1 MARAAAAAVEL
12 VAAAV
17 AASGPNPSLKL
28 AWPALSNL
36 WSPCHQLTQP
46 LQLPTARAA
55 AAPVAAAGVG
65 EVVEVI
71 AGKAVTTSSISE
83 AVAMPQPL
91 VRRQPRRQARQQW
104 VTITTEAGEPRLVK
118 VTSAVMEVTRVTDG
132 TSKVT
137 VAIIGN
143 RRPPDNLILKLRGQ
157 TATEVKAP
165 PKVPNIMTNLI

>member
-1 MARAAAAAVEL
+1 MARAAPAAEL
-12 VAAAV
+12 VAAA
-17 AASGPNPSLKL
+17 GPNPSLKL

-55 AAPVAAAGVG
+55 AAPVTAAGVG

-91 VRRQPRRQARQQW
+91 VRRQPRRQARLQW

-137 VAIIGN
+137 TIIGN
-143 RRPPDNLILKLRGQ
+143 RPPDNLILKLRGQ

-165 PKVPNIMTNLI
+165 PKVPNIMTNLK

>member
-1 MARAAAAAVEL
+1 MAE
-12 VAAAV
+12 
-17 AASGPNPSLKL
+17 
-28 AWPALSNL
+28 
-36 WSPCHQLTQP
+36 
-46 LQLPTARAA
+46 
-55 AAPVAAAGVG
+55 AGVG

-91 VRRQPRRQARQQW
+91 VRRQPRRPQARQQW

-137 VAIIGN
+137 AIIGN
-143 RRPPDNLILKLRGQ
+143 RPPDNLILKLRGQ

-165 PKVPNIMTNLI
+165 PKVPNIMTNLK

>member
-1 MARAAAAAVEL
+1 MARAAPAEL
-12 VAAAV
+12 VAAA
-17 AASGPNPSLKL
+17 AGPNPSLKL

-55 AAPVAAAGVG
+55 AAPVTAAGVG

-91 VRRQPRRQARQQW
+91 VRRQPRRQARLQW

-137 VAIIGN
+137 TIIGN
-143 RRPPDNLILKLRGQ
+143 RPPDNLILKLRGQ

-165 PKVPNIMTNLI
+165 PKVPNIMTNLK

>member
-1 MARAAAAAVEL
+1 MGRA
-12 VAAAV
+12 AAAV
-17 AASGPNPSLKL
+17 AAVVGLAGPNPSLKL

-91 VRRQPRRQARQQW
+91 VRPGQPRRPQARQQW

-137 VAIIGN
+137 AIIGN
-143 RRPPDNLILKLRGQ
+143 RPPDNLILKLRGQ
-157 TATEVKAP
+157 TVTEVKAP
-165 PKVPNIMTNLI
+165 PKVPNIMTNLK

>member
-1 MARAAAAAVEL
+1 MARAAAAASAAEL
-12 VAAAV
+12 VV
-17 AASGPNPSLKL
+17 AGPNPSLKL

-46 LQLPTARAA
+46 LQPPTARAA

-137 VAIIGN
+137 AIIGN
-143 RRPPDNLILKLRGQ
+143 RPPDNLILKLRGQ

-165 PKVPNIMTNLI
+165 PKVPNIMTNLK

>member
-1 MARAAAAAVEL
+1 MARAASAAEL
-12 VAAAV
+12 VV
-17 AASGPNPSLKL
+17 AGPNLKL

-46 LQLPTARAA
+46 LQPPTAPAA

-137 VAIIGN
+137 AIIGN
-143 RRPPDNLILKLRGQ
+143 RPPDNLILKLRGQ
-157 TATEVKAP
+157 TATEVKAR
-165 PKVPNIMTNLI
+165 PKVPNIMTNLK

>member
-1 MARAAAAAVEL
+1 MARAAPAAEL
-12 VAAAV
+12 VAV
-17 AASGPNPSLKL
+17 AAAGPNPSLKL

-55 AAPVAAAGVG
+55 AAPVTAAGVG

-91 VRRQPRRQARQQW
+91 VRRQPRRQARLQW

-137 VAIIGN
+137 TIIGN
-143 RRPPDNLILKLRGQ
+143 RPPDNLILKLRGQ

-165 PKVPNIMTNLI
+165 PKVPNIMTNLK

>member
-1 MARAAAAAVEL
+1 MAE
-12 VAAAV
+12 
-17 AASGPNPSLKL
+17 
-28 AWPALSNL
+28 
-36 WSPCHQLTQP
+36 
-46 LQLPTARAA
+46 
-55 AAPVAAAGVG
+55 AGVG

-137 VAIIGN
+137 AIIGN
-143 RRPPDNLILKLRGQ
+143 RPPDNLILKLRGQ

-165 PKVPNIMTNLI
+165 PKVPNIMTNLK

>member
-1 MARAAAAAVEL
+1 MAL
-12 VAAAV
+12 AAAV
-17 AASGPNPSLKL
+17 AAVAAVVGLAGPNPSLKL

-91 VRRQPRRQARQQW
+91 VRRQPRRPQARQ
-104 VTITTEAGEPRLVK
+104 
-118 VTSAVMEVTRVTDG
+118 
-132 TSKVT
+132 
-137 VAIIGN
+137 
-143 RRPPDNLILKLRGQ
+143 
-157 TATEVKAP
+157 
-165 PKVPNIMTNLI
+165 

>member
-1 MARAAAAAVEL
+1 MGLA
-12 VAAAV
+12 AAAV
-17 AASGPNPSLKL
+17 AAGLAGPNHSLKL
-28 AWPALSNL
+28 AWPALNNL

-91 VRRQPRRQARQQW
+91 VRPGQPRRPQARQWQW

-137 VAIIGN
+137 AIIGN
-143 RRPPDNLILKLRGQ
+143 RPPDSLILKQRGQ
-157 TATEVKAP
+157 TATEVKALQ
-165 PKVPNIMTNLI
+165 KVPNIMTNLK

>member
-1 MARAAAAAVEL
+1 MVLAAAAAV
-12 VAAAV
+12 VAPEA
-17 AASGPNPSLKL
+17 GPNPSLKL
-28 AWPALSNL
+28 AWSALSNL

-91 VRRQPRRQARQQW
+91 VRPRQPRQARQWQW

-137 VAIIGN
+137 AIIGN
-143 RRPPDNLILKLRGQ
+143 RPPDNLILKLRGQ

-165 PKVPNIMTNLI
+165 PKVPNIMTNLK

>member
-1 MARAAAAAVEL
+1 MGRVVAELPAVAAAAGLA
-12 VAAAV
+12 
-17 AASGPNPSLKL
+17 GPNPSLKL
-28 AWPALSNL
+28 AWPALNNL

-91 VRRQPRRQARQQW
+91 VRSGQPRRPQARQWQW

-137 VAIIGN
+137 TIIGN
-143 RRPPDNLILKLRGQ
+143 RPPDNLILKLRGQ
-157 TATEVKAP
+157 TATEVKAQ
-165 PKVPNIMTNLI
+165 PKVPNIMTNLK

>member
-1 MARAAAAAVEL
+1 MGRVVAELPAVAAAAA
-12 VAAAV
+12 
-17 AASGPNPSLKL
+17 GPNPSLKL

-55 AAPVAAAGVG
+55 AVPVAGAGVG

-104 VTITTEAGEPRLVK
+104 VTITSEAGEPRLVK

-137 VAIIGN
+137 TIIGN
-143 RRPPDNLILKLRGQ
+143 RPPDNLILKLRGQ
-157 TATEVKAP
+157 TATEVKAQ
-165 PKVPNIMTNLI
+165 PKVPNIMTNLK

>member
-1 MARAAAAAVEL
+1 MARAAAAAAAEL

-137 VAIIGN
+137 AIIGN
-143 RRPPDNLILKLRGQ
+143 RPPDNLILKQRGQ

-165 PKVPNIMTNLI
+165 QKVPNIMTNLK

>member
-1 MARAAAAAVEL
+1 MARAAAA
-12 VAAAV
+12 VAAAGL
-17 AASGPNPSLKL
+17 AGPNPSLKL

-46 LQLPTARAA
+46 LQLPTARVAA
-55 AAPVAAAGVG
+55 VPVAAAGVG

-137 VAIIGN
+137 AIIGN
-143 RRPPDNLILKLRGQ
+143 RPPDNLILKQRGQ

-165 PKVPNIMTNLI
+165 QKVPNIMTNLK

>member
-1 MARAAAAAVEL
+1 MARAAAAS
-12 VAAAV
+12 AAA
-17 AASGPNPSLKL
+17 AGPNPSLKL

-137 VAIIGN
+137 AIIGN
-143 RRPPDNLILKLRGQ
+143 RPPDNLILKLRGQ

-165 PKVPNIMTNLI
+165 PKVPNIMTNLK

>member
-1 MARAAAAAVEL
+1 MARAAAAAA
-12 VAAAV
+12 VAAAGL
-17 AASGPNPSLKL
+17 AGPNPSLKL

-46 LQLPTARAA
+46 LQPPTARVAA
-55 AAPVAAAGVG
+55 VPVAAAGVG

-91 VRRQPRRQARQQW
+91 VRRQPRRPQARQQW

-137 VAIIGN
+137 AIIGN
-143 RRPPDNLILKLRGQ
+143 RPPDNLILKQRGQ

-165 PKVPNIMTNLI
+165 QKVPNIMTNLK